1 MRKNP
6 RIGFETRKRLDQE
19 FLDHWKS
26 FFSATWYPES
36 TYRRAKGWIKSIRTA
51 LGMSSRQMAKF
62 MGKTNP
68 EILALEKREALGTIT
83 LESLD
88 QAARA
93 LGCHLIYALVPNR
106 HYSLESLLDEQATQ
120 AAKSIVKKTSHS
132 MALENQQV
140 DITREREQI
149 SDLAHEMKQKLDP
162 KIWSGE

>member
-1 MRKNP
+1 MKKNP
-6 RIGFETRKRLDQE
+6 RMCLETRKRLDNE
-19 FLDHWKS
+19 FAINWKS
-26 FFSATWYPES
+26 FISPLWHPNQ

-68 EILALEKREALGTIT
+68 EILALEKRESLGTIT

-93 LGCHLIYALVPNR
+93 LGCHLIYAIIPNR
-106 HYSLESLLDEQATQ
+106 HASLEDMLSEHAER
-120 AAKSIVKKTSHS
+120 AAAAIVKKTSHS

-140 DITREREQI
+140 DVISEREQV